1 MNSLTRIPSAVQAAQ
16 TATTAGR
23 ANARDVASTEAAAP
37 GSRRTLHL
45 AELLGDA
52 QGIDIDHNGYVYRL
66 QITKAGR
73 LILTK

>member
-1 MNSLTRIPSAVQAAQ
+1 MNRWTRVPPAAYAAQ

-23 ANARDVASTEAAAP
+23 ANAPAIASTEAAAP
-37 GSRRTLHL
+37 GSRKTLRL

-52 QGIDIDHNGYVYRL
+52 QGIDIDHNGHVYRL